1 MRVKKILLALC
12 VLLFAF
18 PAWAANPV
26 VQGDA
31 QFVYSPI
38 IDAGVNPVIDTI
50 QIPIGTDPET
60 GDIIYDYQDIY
71 EYTSVTSPSVTL
83 MNLDNIFPSRLD
95 GMAFRA
101 QYYSNSGKT
110 GIFPGIFTFQFSRD
124 EIRALPNGAAII
136 NDIET
141 AEDPVGAF
149 FKYFDPFF
157 VVYGPD
163 GEKVSIN
170 IKNFSFDFNFIT
182 EDPNIMALSFPV
194 VLADGYPKTFCIEQ
208 INGYPFV
215 YDAMV
220 SETNASIIG
229 DKRIEV
235 AFALVPNERATNVAM
250 QDFPIFELNDE
261 KGYVIFDDPS
271 EYLNISQ
278 VSDVSAAAIF
288 SGNTFFINTE
298 NGFSFAANVKPEKN
312 AIFVQCAV
320 HSEKTGTLRVNGYS
334 LKTEEILLPDDT
346 RYLITSFVL
355 VNGSFAT
362 SYFVSDNVVYIFD
375 GLTNDVLTATVEIVT
390 EPVKEIEDI
399 LSSQDIFLKRA
410 NLQLEGREEADAV
423 FELSEDA
430 IWPGKEGVSNAACI
444 GSFVGA
450 YEGIGKYV
458 PLQITLSIPAE
469 TFQDLSRTGYDIVL
483 STWEEDPFMLFDFFH
498 IYKQIGNFVYDL
510 VMMGGRGI
518 FTISG
523 DPTAKINIS
532 FNAILVDDVGVVYFD
547 NSASAFIVYDGSPD
561 GKLVD
566 PLFVGALQ
574 LEAESRPDQLV
585 LNSPSISLKLAD
597 MDTSFLYSLE
607 EAEADFEYLGLTD
620 WPGKEGV
627 LDAVSVGSFE
637 GTYDGIG
644 KYVPL
649 KMEVSVTSYD
659 LDRLSKDR
667 HDKVISKW
675 SEDKM
680 AFLDYFHVYK
690 QIEDLTYDLVM
701 MGGKNAFTVSGDPTT
716 RVTISFPAVLIDDVG
731 NTYYDEIMGFV
742 IYDGNPDGKLV
753 DPLFVGAPEQIPVEE
768 GEEEPKDEEETKH
781 ILPDNPTGSS
791 MGNDDLKDWIKVF
804 SLF

>member
-220 SETNASIIG
+220 SETNAGVSG
-229 DKRIEV
+229 DGKIEV
-235 AFALVPNERATNVAM
+235 AFALVPNERATDVAR
-250 QDFPIFELNDE
+250 QDFPILELNGE

-271 EYLNISQ
+271 EYLSIPEMVG
-278 VSDVSAAAIF
+278 VSSAIVS
-288 SGNTFFINTE
+288 SGNTFFTNTE
-298 NGFSFAANVKPEKN
+298 NGFSFAVNTEPERN
-312 AIFVQCAV
+312 ATFVQCAV
-320 HSEKTGTLRVNGYS
+320 LSDKAGTLSVNGYP
-334 LKTEEILLPDDT
+334 LKTEEILLPDGM
-346 RYLITSFVL
+346 RYLTASFVL
-355 VNGSFAT
+355 INGSFT
-362 SYFVSDNVVYIFD
+362 TGSFVSNGTIYIFD
-375 GLTNDVLTATVEIVT
+375 GLTNDVLTATVAVRSSSEG
-390 EPVKEIEDI
+390 PL
-399 LSSQDIFLKRA
+399 LSTSNINLKKA
-410 NLQLEGREEADAV
+410 DLQIDRQEADAA
-423 FELSEDA
+423 FEL
-430 IWPGKEGVSNAACI
+430 
-444 GSFVGA
+444 
-450 YEGIGKYV
+450 
-458 PLQITLSIPAE
+458 
-469 TFQDLSRTGYDIVL
+469 
-483 STWEEDPFMLFDFFH
+483 
-498 IYKQIGNFVYDL
+498 
-510 VMMGGRGI
+510 
-518 FTISG
+518 
-523 DPTAKINIS
+523 
-532 FNAILVDDVGVVYFD
+532 
-547 NSASAFIVYDGSPD
+547 
-561 GKLVD
+561 
-566 PLFVGALQ
+566 
-574 LEAESRPDQLV
+574 
-585 LNSPSISLKLAD
+585 
-597 MDTSFLYSLE
+597 
-607 EAEADFEYLGLTD
+607 AEATP

-627 LDAVSVGSFE
+627 LAAIHVGSFVGTYE
-637 GTYDGIG
+637 GTG

-649 KMEVSVTSYD
+649 K
-659 LDRLSKDR
+659 
-667 HDKVISKW
+667 
-675 SEDKM
+675 
-680 AFLDYFHVYK
+680 
-690 QIEDLTYDLVM
+690 
-701 MGGKNAFTVSGDPTT
+701 
-716 RVTISFPAVLIDDVG
+716 
-731 NTYYDEIMGFV
+731 
-742 IYDGNPDGKLV
+742 
-753 DPLFVGAPEQIPVEE
+753 
-768 GEEEPKDEEETKH
+768 
-781 ILPDNPTGSS
+781 
-791 MGNDDLKDWIKVF
+791 
-804 SLF
+804 